1 MARAIRGASAFAG
14 AFERQRLRKRAPPAR
29 IIGATVMD
37 ERAPTR
43 RFGATV
49 MTSKARLHFQSI
61 AILKEFDRAE
71 RQATPGQFASA
82 ARIAARTVSV
92 ARNRSR

>member
-1 MARAIRGASAFAG
+1 MN
-14 AFERQRLRKRAPPAR
+14 
-29 IIGATVMD
+29 

-43 RFGATV
+43 RVGATV

-61 AILKEFDRAE
+61 ALLNELDRAE
-71 RQATPGQFASA
+71 RQATPEQFASA

-92 ARNRSR
+92 ARDRSR